1 MKDLVFTGEND
12 QALTN
17 SLLIA
22 EKFGKNHQHVL
33 RDIKELTCSETFRV
47 SNFGPSSYKTVQG
60 KEMPMYIMTKD
71 GFSFLVM
78 GYTGAQAGKFKE
90 EYINAF
96 NRMEAKIKTGFQIP
110 QTFAE
115 ALKLAANQA
124 QEIEEQNKLIKKNK
138 PKVLFAD
145 AVSTSQKSC
154 LIGELAKILK
164 QNGIE
169 IGEHRLFQW
178 MREHEYLCSHGERYN
193 LPTQKS
199 MELQLFEIKK
209 TTITKP
215 DGTVLVSTTPKV
227 TGKGQIYFTNKFLH
241 NVNG

>member
-12 QALTN
+12 QALTD

-33 RDIKELTCSETFRV
+33 RDIDSLKKDV
-47 SNFGPSSYKTVQG
+47 SNFGQMFIEASYADTYGRPQR
-60 KEMPMYIMTKD
+60 MYAINRD
-71 GFSFLVM
+71 GFTLLAM
-78 GYTGAQAGKFKE
+78 GFTGAQAMKFKV

-115 ALKLAANQA
+115 ALKLAAKQA
-124 QEIEEQNKLIKKNK
+124 QAIEERNKQIEADK

-169 IGEHRLFQW
+169 IGERRLFQW

-227 TGKGQIYFTNKFLH
+227 TGKGQIYFVNKFLKC
-241 NVNG
+241 